1 MDFYYMQGQAVCSY
15 YSMYGLC
22 KYGQTCKFDH
32 PPMPI
37 PYNYGLSIPT
47 MLDSP
52 YLSYPRGS
60 STAYVPETSQS
71 IASKSFDAV
80 HKPLSNKN
88 HNSDSR
94 LSDDSAKQ
102 ASYLAHSPPSSEASE
117 DQSG

>member
-1 MDFYYMQGQAVCSY
+1 MQGQAVCSY

-22 KYGQTCKFDH
+22 KYGPTCKFDH
-32 PPMPI
+32 PPMSNL
-37 PYNYGLSIPT
+37 YNYGLSLPA

-60 STAYVPETSQS
+60 SAPHVPETSHS
-71 IASKSFDAV
+71 LPSKSFDVV
-80 HKPLSNKN
+80 HNKPLSNKN
-88 HNSDSR
+88 QNSDSR

-102 ASYLAHSPPSSEASE
+102 ASSLAHSPPSSEASE